1 MTIVATVLATLLI
14 IALLVVFVLGL
25 RNKILVK
32 LALRN
37 IPRRPAQS
45 VLIIVGLMLSTTI
58 IAASLSIGDT
68 VSGSIRGAVL
78 DALGNTDIRIRS
90 AVDPGNIVGDIYI
103 DAETQQAVLDTTQ
116 SNPSVDGVLPQIRET
131 LPVLNNRTQLTEARM
146 NVVGF
151 DPGGTDG
158 FGNITAT
165 TGGLVTVAQLQSGE
179 AYINETAADEI
190 EAQAGD
196 RLTLVTP
203 TGRHDF
209 TLKAVVVDGGLAAN
223 DDRLVVSLPDMQ
235 RIMDRAGQVN
245 RIDVSLLGGREGSAD
260 LSEEVAED
268 LRVQFTDAE
277 ASSQLFDA
285 LNNAEVIAAIESR
298 ILENP
303 GNTIKSGT
311 KDDLNELIAELKSG
325 DNTSERFRAL
335 AVKVQVAG
343 QVIASVEAAGLN
355 EQLLPITF
363 LFFQIELLGVDEL
376 KQDGLQFAELIGS
389 IFVTFFSIF
398 GSFSIIVGLL
408 LIFLVFV
415 MLAAE
420 RSSEMGIA
428 RAVGTK
434 RRHLVQMFTF
444 EGVAYAIGAAIV
456 GTLLGLL
463 ASGGLVALLVNAIGA
478 TDEDAG
484 FEFKFT
490 ITATSVI
497 AGFSLGL
504 LLTLATV
511 AFSAFRVSKL
521 NIVVA
526 IRGLPAEFVPSE
538 IPPFKRRLQNLGIAF
553 IKPMWQMYIIGRGER
568 PSRRLFLEILTYI
581 GYGFISPI
589 WQIFLLLTRRRH
601 GERYGRAMRIY
612 FLHYIPLVSVI
623 WILIVTWRLVSP
635 YYRSGIPQIVVGF
648 IGAYAAVVTDWYF
661 IHSAFTF
668 TMSTSL
674 FLVGIGQLVRWQG
687 YRNGLRRDVADRIG
701 FTLMG
706 ALVLVFWALPF
717 DALEWLTGSL
727 NGGIEMFIVSGVWMV
742 ASAVWVVMYNA
753 DLIAIVAQGTFGKIT
768 TLRPILKPAI
778 AYPTASRFRTGLT
791 VAMFALVIFTLMVFS
806 ILNNLGTD
814 VIDTPDKATGG
825 FDIRAETSPDLP
837 IANIDSA
844 IASAPELNPAAFTLI
859 AASSDLAAEARQTGA
874 DELRFLDVPVR
885 GVDDVYLRNVQFEMS
900 HFDPEFLP
908 PGTDITD
915 KQAVARGIWD
925 RIAADPTLAVVS
937 NGLLEAADGGGGFG
951 FGPAGFE
958 VEGIAQDDEEEIEAF
973 EVSVRQTRGQG
984 ETVTRT
990 VIAVVDPF
998 AGAFEP
1004 SDDGNAAAVITTSS
1018 DIFNQISNEPV
1029 PFTTYRIKLA
1039 DGVDPGRTAA
1049 LMETVFLDNSLLATD
1064 TFEEIEDSIAQNDAF
1079 GRLFQAFMGLGLV
1092 VGVASLG
1099 VLSFRA
1105 VVERRVSIGMMRAIG
1120 YKSRMIQIQFLMES
1134 VFVTVLG
1141 TVIGLG
1147 LGALI
1152 SWNIVNSI
1160 QDSFDGLSYSIPW
1173 LTVSVIVVIAVVA
1186 ALFTTFIPA
1195 RQASRIFPSEA
1206 LRYE

>member
-1 MTIVATVLATLLI
+1 MNVVATTLAAILI
-14 IALLVVFVLGL
+14 VALLVVFVLGL
-25 RNKILVK
+25 RNRILVK

-37 IPRRPAQS
+37 IPRRPAQT

-68 VSGSIRGAVL
+68 VAGSIRGTVL
-78 DALGNTDIRIRS
+78 DALGNTDIRIR
-90 AVDPGNIVGDIYI
+90 AAIDAGDIVADDYL
-103 DAETQQAVLDTTQ
+103 DAETQQAVLDATQ
-116 SNPSVDGVLPQIRET
+116 SNSNVDGVLPQIREI
-131 LPVLNNRTQLTEARM
+131 LPVLNNRTELTEARM

-151 DPGGTDG
+151 DPNGTDG
-158 FGNITAT
+158 FGGITPT
-165 TGGLVTVAQLQSGE
+165 TGGSITVADLQTGE
-179 AYINETAADEI
+179 ALINETAADEI
-190 EAQAGD
+190 DAQAGD
-196 RLTLVTP
+196 RLTLVSP

-209 TLKAVVVDGGLAAN
+209 TLRAVVVDGGLAAN
-223 DDRLVVSLPDMQ
+223 DDRLIISLPDMQ
-235 RIMDRAGQVN
+235 RIMDRSGQVN
-245 RIDVSLLGGREGSAD
+245 RIDVSLLGGREGPAD
-260 LSEEVAED
+260 LSDEVAEE

-277 ASSQLFDA
+277 AAGDLFDA
-285 LNNAEVIAAIESR
+285 LNDTEVIAAVEAR

-303 GNTIKSGT
+303 GNTINSDT
-311 KDDLNELIAELKSG
+311 EDDLNELIALLRAG
-325 DNTSERFRAL
+325 DRSTERFRAL
-335 AVKVQVAG
+335 AVKTQVAG
-343 QVIASVEAAGLN
+343 QVIAAVEAAGLSTKV
-355 EQLLPITF
+355 LPVTF
-363 LFFQIELLGVDEL
+363 LFFQIELLGVDEI
-376 KQDGLQFAELIGS
+376 KQDGLQLAEFIGN

-456 GTLLGLL
+456 GTIVGLL

-478 TDEDAG
+478 TDDDAG

-511 AFSAFRVSKL
+511 AVSAFRVSKL

-538 IPPFKRRLQNLGIAF
+538 IPPVKRRLQNLGIAL
-553 IKPMWQMYIIGRGER
+553 ISPVWQIYLLVARRKSTRSVRGEIGFLVLYLLIYPWIFR
-568 PSRRLFLEILTYI
+568 TNVSVWRLISPYFRTGLPQI
-581 GYGFISPI
+581 GLGLIGIIITITSNGGFIN
-589 WQIFLLLTRRRH
+589 
-601 GERYGRAMRIY
+601 
-612 FLHYIPLVSVI
+612 
-623 WILIVTWRLVSP
+623 
-635 YYRSGIPQIVVGF
+635 
-648 IGAYAAVVTDWYF
+648 
-661 IHSAFTF
+661 SAFFF
-668 TMSTSL
+668 TMLTSI

-687 YRNGLRRDVADRIG
+687 YRSGMRRDVADRIG

-706 ALVLVFWALPF
+706 VLVLVFWALPF
-717 DALEWLTGSL
+717 DALEWLTGTL
-727 NGGIEMFIVSGVWMV
+727 GGGIEMFIVSGVWMV
-742 ASAVWVVMYNA
+742 ASGVWIVMYNA
-753 DLIAIVAQGTFGKIT
+753 DLITNAVQATVGRNR

-778 AYPTASRFRTGLT
+778 AYPTATRFRTGLT

-814 VIDTPDKATGG
+814 IVDTPDKATGG
-825 FDIRAETSPDLP
+825 FDIRAETSADLP
-837 IANIDSA
+837 ITDIDAA
-844 IASAPELNPAAFTLI
+844 IASATELNPADFTLI
-859 AASSDLAAEARQTGA
+859 AASSDLAAEARQTSA
-874 DELRFLDVPVR
+874 EELRFLNVPVR
-885 GVDDVYLRNVQFEMS
+885 GVDDDYLRNVKFEMS
-900 HFDPEFLP
+900 HYDPDFLP
-908 PGTDITD
+908 SDIDIETAD
-915 KQAVARGIWD
+915 NLTIARAIWD
-925 RIAADPTLAVVS
+925 RLAADPTLAVVS
-937 NGLLEAADGGGGFG
+937 NGLLEAPAGGGGFG

-958 VEGIAQDDEEEIEAF
+958 VEGIAQDDDDVIEAF
-973 EVSVRQTRGQG
+973 EVNIRPTRGQG
-984 ETVTRT
+984 ETVQRT
-990 VIAVVDPF
+990 VIGAVDPF

-1004 SDDGNAAAVITTSS
+1004 SDDGNAAAVITTNSAIFDEIS
-1018 DIFNQISNEPV
+1018 DEPV
-1029 PFTTYRIKLA
+1029 PYTVFRFNLV
-1039 DGVDPGRTAA
+1039 DGVDPGRTAS
-1049 LMETVFLDNSLLATD
+1049 LMETAFLDNSLLATD
-1064 TFEEIEDSIAQNDAF
+1064 TFEEIEDGIAQNDAF

-1141 TVIGLG
+1141 TSIGLG

-1173 LTVSVIVVIAVVA
+1173 LTVTVIVAIAVIA
-1186 ALFTTFIPA
+1186 ALVTTLIPA